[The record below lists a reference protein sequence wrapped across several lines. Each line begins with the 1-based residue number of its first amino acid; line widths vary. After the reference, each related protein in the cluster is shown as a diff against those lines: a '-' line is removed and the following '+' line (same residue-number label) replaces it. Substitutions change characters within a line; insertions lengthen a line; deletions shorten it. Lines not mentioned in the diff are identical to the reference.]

1 MRKTLVLFTISVIV
15 VACTN
20 NNELSRAQDLYKQ
33 AQENLDATTSKVALN
48 QLIMLYISNLAY
60 KDSLARLYMQT
71 GNYKAGSK
79 LADEVIAKGNPDTKL
94 MEMAALSYQQLSEG
108 TKAERLID
116 MLLANTNN
124 SKYLYQKMVLQSE
137 KGDLIMFDSLSNKL
151 LQKIDSDSLVARTT
165 VSMPDPTTGAD
176 QQVPLKAATYFVIGN
191 NAFEKEQNIGKA
203 VEYFKKSVEEFDNF
217 LMARYYLTEIAR
229 MQQQRGF
236 IR

>member
-1 MRKTLVLFTISVIV
+1 MRNLLLFTLLGVLLYS
-15 VACTN
+15 CSETN
-20 NNELSRAQDLYKQ
+20 HTEQALKLYKQ
-33 AQENLDATTSKVALN
+33 AQKNLDATTSKVALN
-48 QLIMLYISNLAY
+48 QLIMLDSTNLVY

-94 MEMAALSYQQLSEG
+94 MEMAALSYQQLG
-108 TKAERLID
+108 DGVKAETLID

-137 KGDLIMFDSLSNKL
+137 KGDLIMFDSLSNRL
-151 LQKIDSDSLVARTT
+151 LQKIDADSLIARTT
-165 VSMPDPTTGAD
+165 VSLPDPTTGAD

-191 NAFEKEQNIGKA
+191 NAFEKEQNLNKA

-229 MQQQRGF
+229 MQQQGAFR
-236 IR
+236 